1 MTDLVLGPLSGSS
14 PLGFLAALG
23 ALDVAQRTAPAER
36 HTLHWTEELG
46 PRAVLGGVD
55 SLDHL
60 IEQVLADRDRWR
72 RSALL
77 TLPAS
82 DLKPP
87 DTELH
92 NWAGT
97 MAERS
102 REESDLFTGLLAE
115 GARAGNNAAKP
126 THLHFTAGRQQFL
139 AMVRALADA
148 LDYEKVEEAL
158 RGPWLYSS
166 LLPTLG
172 WDTRGERVYALRGP
186 DPSKPSE
193 KRTGV
198 PGADWLAFL
207 GLTFFP
213 AFARD
218 GKLLTTAC
226 DPDWKSGS
234 FVWPLWDKPLAPM
247 IVRSLL
253 AFGTLRDEAEAER
266 RARGVFRV
274 WEAPITRFEG
284 RYGSFRAPQLAE
296 PTRQE
301 KARRAGRSR

>member
-1 MTDLVLGPLSGSS
+1 MTDLVLDPLAGSS

-23 ALDVAQRTAPAER
+23 ALDVAQRTDPAER
-36 HTLHWTEELG
+36 HTLHWTEELV

-60 IEQVLADRDRWR
+60 IEQVLVDRNRWR

-92 NWAGT
+92 DWAGT

-102 REESDLFTGLLAE
+102 REESNLFTGLLAE
-115 GARAGNNAAKP
+115 GARAGNYAAKP
-126 THLHFTAGRQQFL
+126 THLHFTAGQQQFL
-139 AMVRALADA
+139 TMVRTLADA
-148 LDYEKVEEAL
+148 LDHAKVEEAV
-158 RGPWLYSS
+158 RGPWLYSWP
-166 LLPTLG
+166 LPTLG
-172 WDTRGERVYALRGP
+172 WDTRGERVYALRGS
-186 DPSKPSE
+186 DPSKE

-234 FVWPLWDKPLAPM
+234 FVWPLWDVPLVPM
-247 IVRSLL
+247 AVRSLL
-253 AFGTLRDEAEAER
+253 TFGTLRDEAEGER

-274 WEAPITRFEG
+274 WEAPITRSEQG
-284 RYGSFRAPQLAE
+284 GYGSFRAPQLAE
-296 PTRQE
+296 PTRQ
-301 KARRAGRSR
+301 KKSRWAGRPR